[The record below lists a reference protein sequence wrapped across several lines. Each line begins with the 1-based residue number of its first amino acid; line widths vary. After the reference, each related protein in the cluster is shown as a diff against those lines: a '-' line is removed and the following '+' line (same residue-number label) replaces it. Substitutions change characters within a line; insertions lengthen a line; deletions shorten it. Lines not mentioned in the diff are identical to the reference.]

1 MGFNQTKTWLFTFLA
16 CFCGMVQA
24 QQELS
29 IQVIPITIELDASS
43 VALGEK
49 LFRDKNF
56 SKNQSQACITC
67 HEIDLEQQSHRKTY
81 QGFNKVVGMLNTPTV
96 YNARYNFKQ
105 FWNGRVKTLEE
116 AIDDHV
122 SDNSI
127 FNNDWES
134 IISRLKKIP
143 DYVKAFNNS
152 FNNGI
157 TQSNIETSLKNYMYS
172 LITPNAPFDLYLQG
186 NEKAISKSAL
196 KGYEIFK
203 EYGCISCH
211 QGINIGGNLYQKMG
225 IYKNYF
231 ENKEFISQADLGLYN
246 VTGNNND
253 KFVFKVPSLRNVART
268 SPYLHDGSAE
278 DLKAAIKIMA
288 EYQVGR
294 PMDDEDIG
302 YVIEFLNTLN
312 GELLTDKSSD

>member
-1 MGFNQTKTWLFTFLA
+1 
-16 CFCGMVQA
+16 MVQA
-24 QQELS
+24 QQEVS
-29 IQVIPITIELDASS
+29 IQVIPITTELDASN

-49 LFRDKNF
+49 LFRDNNF
-56 SKNQSQACITC
+56 SKNKSQACITC
-67 HEIDLEQQSHRKTY
+67 HSIDLDQQSHRKTY
-81 QGFNKVVGMLNTPTV
+81 KGFKKVVGMLNTPTV
-96 YNARYNFKQ
+96 YNARYNFRQ

-116 AIDDHV
+116 AVDDHV
-122 SDNSI
+122 SDKSI
-127 FNNDWES
+127 FNNDWEN
-134 IISRLKKIP
+134 IISRLKKVP
-143 DYVKAFNNS
+143 DYVKAFNNN
-152 FNNGI
+152 FDNGI
-157 TQSNIETSLKNYMYS
+157 TQANIESSLKSYIDS

-186 NEKAISKSAL
+186 NEKAISKNAI

-246 VTGNNND
+246 VTGDNND
-253 KFVFKVPSLRNVART
+253 KFVFKVPALRNVART

-278 DLKAAIKIMA
+278 DLKAVIKVMA

-312 GELLTDKSSD
+312 GELLTDKSPD